1 VREPQEELVSEPFLG
16 EIRIFGF
23 NFPPKGWASCA
34 GQTLPINQNQALF
47 SLLGTTY
54 GGNGQTTFQLPDLQG
69 RVVLSSG
76 QGPGLSNRSLGEKQG
91 SVSVALTTQQ
101 MPLHN
106 HPANCTNLP
115 GSLTGNPLGNPA
127 NQVWAADAGGVTQE
141 YAPPSATLQAM
152 DPRAIGNA
160 GSGLP
165 HENQTPYLV
174 INYSIALQ
182 GIFPSRN

>member
-1 VREPQEELVSEPFLG
+1 MSAPFLG

-23 NFPPKGWASCA
+23 NFPPRGWVLCQ
-34 GQTLPINQNQALF
+34 GQTLSISQNAALF

-54 GGNGQTTFQLPDLQG
+54 GGNGQTTFQLPDLQA
-69 RVVLSSG
+69 RVILSSG
-76 QGPGLSNRSLGEKQG
+76 QGPGLSNYTLGEKLG
-91 SVSVALTTQQ
+91 SASVALTTQQ

-106 HPANCTNLP
+106 HPVNCSNLP

-160 GSGLP
+160 GSGLA